1 VSDTLE
7 DTLRT
12 LRTTAPPTLGHGALV
27 RVGLADWIA
36 PLTTPLGPAVVA
48 WNANGVSS
56 LYQGEDVEQLAFDL
70 RRRSGRPSLVRDEL
84 PDDIGTRIE
93 EVLAGRRRTMD
104 VDMRG
109 IPPFQADV
117 LQATLQ
123 IPWGEVRPYGWV
135 AREIGRPGAVRAV
148 GTALGRNP
156 IPLIV
161 PCHRVVRSDGM
172 LGQYGWGAPA
182 KRVILAYEGLDPDA
196 TEELARHRVAFI
208 GSDTSGIYCYP
219 SCRNARQTPNR
230 ERVPLRSARQAAA
243 RGLSPC
249 PGCRPPAATV

>member
-1 VSDTLE
+1 MNDALE

-12 LRTTAPPTLGHGALV
+12 LRVPAPPTLGHGALA

-36 PLTTPLGPAVVA
+36 PLTTPLGAAMVA
-48 WNANGVSS
+48 WNAHGVSA
-56 LYQGEDVEQLAFDL
+56 LYEGDDIEQLAFDL
-70 RRRSGRPSLVRDEL
+70 RRRTGRPSLARDEL
-84 PDDIGTRIE
+84 PVDVGTRIDD
-93 EVLAGRRRTMD
+93 VLAGRRRTMD

-123 IPWGEVRPYGWV
+123 IPRGEVRPYGWV

-161 PCHRVVRSDGM
+161 PCHRVVRSDGT

-182 KRVILAYEGLDPDA
+182 KRVMLAYEGLDPDE
-196 TEELARHRVAFI
+196 TEELARHGVTLV
-208 GSDTSGIYCYP
+208 GSDTSPAYCYP
-219 SCRNARQTPNR
+219 SCQNARSIPAGH
-230 ERVPLRSARQAAA
+230 RVTFRSPRDAAA
-243 RGLSPC
+243 HGYRPC
-249 PGCRPPAATV
+249 RVCRPPAG